1 VSVEID
7 AERFHLRELDEEDA
21 SERYLAWFLD
31 PAAAQYISAAAS
43 TKKLSDLRGYIE
55 ERRGRDDVLFLGIFD
70 RMSGLHVG
78 NIKYEPV
85 DSAGGYAVMG
95 VLIGDP
101 EYRGKGVTP
110 EVLVAS
116 ARWLQENRGIRE
128 IVLGVHADNAAAMR
142 VYEGVGFLVAPT
154 PYIPRAHPQQATMVW
169 HL

>member
-1 VSVEID
+1 MSVEMD
-7 AERFHLRELDEEDA
+7 TERFHLRELAEEDA
-21 SERYLAWFLD
+21 TERYLAWFLD

-55 ERRGRDDVLFLGIFD
+55 ARGGRDDVLFLAIFD

-85 DSAGGYAVMG
+85 DSIAGFAVMG

-116 ARWLQENRGIRE
+116 ASWLQENRGIRE
-128 IVLGVHADNAAAMR
+128 IVLGVHTDNAAAIR
-142 VYEGVGFLVAPT
+142 AYERVGFLVAPT
-154 PYIPRAHPQQATMVW
+154 PHIPRAHPEQTTMVW